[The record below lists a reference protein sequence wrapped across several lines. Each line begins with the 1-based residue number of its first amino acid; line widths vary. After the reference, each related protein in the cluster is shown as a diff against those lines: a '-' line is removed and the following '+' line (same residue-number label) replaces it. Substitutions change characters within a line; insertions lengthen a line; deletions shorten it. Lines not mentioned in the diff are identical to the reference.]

1 MWNRATIQVMWNRAR
16 IQVSICI
23 KRWSQWDKRSN
34 ANLIALWEKC
44 ASEITFHTPMICELC
59 SLRRKQV
66 QNKKGWAKKRT
77 WSKPQSEGKAWL
89 AMSSSAMIWRK
100 NDLWYE
106 GKDPSH
112 NLTQKG
118 RYKSLW
124 PRENAHIQMRRV
136 CEESYASIHV
146 VTLWRLN
153 HSQPMTRIKG
163 KPKKTRS
170 W

>member
-1 MWNRATIQVMWNRAR
+1 LHYVYICIILDEIIELMWNRETIQVMWNRAR

-23 KRWSQWDKRSN
+23 KRWSRWDKRSN

-66 QNKKGWAKKRT
+66 HNKKGWAKKRT
-77 WSKPQSEGKAWL
+77 LSKPQSEGKAWL

-100 NDLWYE
+100 NDLRYE

-112 NLTQKG
+112 NLTQKVW
-118 RYKSLW
+118 YKS
-124 PRENAHIQMRRV
+124 
-136 CEESYASIHV
+136 CDHV
-146 VTLWRLN
+146 KMLQWIR
-153 HSQPMTRIKG
+153 MYRG
-163 KPKKTRS
+163 EC
-170 W
+170 